1 MVIALPYEG
10 LAVKGMNPVRIVV
23 LTVLYSLYKS
33 TIVSSQKVKYWQREL
48 TRHAWNRKQM
58 TDKTQPTLTNFK
70 LPKVIDLSQPG
81 ARITFDFEANDGA
94 DGSGIGEVNIEI
106 DRFLSGGLLRKH
118 ISWSPD
124 RSSADGQ
131 IVSTDSFADATPTT
145 AASYFNVSAGTPTG
159 VVQIAR
165 ITISDQ
171 AGNFRAYS
179 AADLTFMG
187 FNASVTLANSSS
199 PAAPTASLVLNGSD
213 DASAVRTF
221 TGTSTAG
228 TTVYLTTFSNSQWLV
243 LGKTVAGA
251 DGKWI
256 LESSQL
262 ADGVYSNTSAW
273 AVDAAGNASSISTP
287 FAFDIWK
294 DSLATPTLSL
304 PVHSQDVLSVDNPV
318 VSGTGVPKALVTLF
332 ADGKAIGIGRVNE
345 NGNWSILTDTLSE
358 GVHSFTATQATEG
371 GRTSAVSPVSTA
383 VVVLHPGAGLKLT
396 VSTLTGIDASADKA
410 YIQNLLDDTA
420 ARFNEVL
427 DTDQTIAVA
436 VEVRDLGG
444 ASASAGGSW
453 LGTNAAGT
461 PIVASAVLN
470 LNVSEKA
477 LYSKSDSAPAFLYAH
492 EMMHVLGMNEGMKA
506 FRDLVSVQSDG
517 IFFVGSN
524 AMAINGAPVRLDSSI
539 AHLAS
544 NEDLMGSH
552 GGLHD
557 SYAFSGTNPYAP
569 FSTLDL
575 AILKDI
581 GWITKPVLT
590 SNDGHTFV
598 AGSGKIGFDQVNGT
612 VGLDTFFINQ
622 NRSSLGSTWQDG
634 KYVIAN
640 AANGTSHSLSGIER
654 IQFADK
660 AVALDVDGVAGQVY
674 RLYQAVFG
682 RTPDSTGLGFWID
695 AADRGQSIAQIADE
709 FAASSE
715 FKTLYETSPTPDEIV
730 TKLYAN
736 VLHRAPDQS
745 GYDFWLQVIESNPT
759 LVEEVLVS
767 FSESVENK
775 DQVAKIIGNGFEYEP
790 WA

>member
-1 MVIALPYEG
+1 
-10 LAVKGMNPVRIVV
+10 
-23 LTVLYSLYKS
+23 
-33 TIVSSQKVKYWQREL
+33 
-48 TRHAWNRKQM
+48 M

-345 NGNWSILTDTLSE
+345 NGN
-358 GVHSFTATQATEG
+358 
-371 GRTSAVSPVSTA
+371 
-383 VVVLHPGAGLKLT
+383 
-396 VSTLTGIDASADKA
+396 
-410 YIQNLLDDTA
+410 
-420 ARFNEVL
+420 
-427 DTDQTIAVA
+427 
-436 VEVRDLGG
+436 
-444 ASASAGGSW
+444 
-453 LGTNAAGT
+453 
-461 PIVASAVLN
+461 
-470 LNVSEKA
+470 
-477 LYSKSDSAPAFLYAH
+477 
-492 EMMHVLGMNEGMKA
+492 
-506 FRDLVSVQSDG
+506 
-517 IFFVGSN
+517 
-524 AMAINGAPVRLDSSI
+524 
-539 AHLAS
+539 
-544 NEDLMGSH
+544 
-552 GGLHD
+552 
-557 SYAFSGTNPYAP
+557 
-569 FSTLDL
+569 
-575 AILKDI
+575 
-581 GWITKPVLT
+581 
-590 SNDGHTFV
+590 
-598 AGSGKIGFDQVNGT
+598 
-612 VGLDTFFINQ
+612 
-622 NRSSLGSTWQDG
+622 
-634 KYVIAN
+634 
-640 AANGTSHSLSGIER
+640 
-654 IQFADK
+654 
-660 AVALDVDGVAGQVY
+660 
-674 RLYQAVFG
+674 
-682 RTPDSTGLGFWID
+682 
-695 AADRGQSIAQIADE
+695 
-709 FAASSE
+709 
-715 FKTLYETSPTPDEIV
+715 
-730 TKLYAN
+730 
-736 VLHRAPDQS
+736 
-745 GYDFWLQVIESNPT
+745 
-759 LVEEVLVS
+759 
-767 FSESVENK
+767 
-775 DQVAKIIGNGFEYEP
+775 
-790 WA
+790 